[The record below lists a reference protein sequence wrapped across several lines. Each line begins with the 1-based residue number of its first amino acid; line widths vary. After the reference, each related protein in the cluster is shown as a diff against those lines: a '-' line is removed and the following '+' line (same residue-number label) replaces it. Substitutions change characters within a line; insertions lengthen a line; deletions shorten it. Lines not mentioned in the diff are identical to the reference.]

1 MGQAH
6 DGNASGIVPF
16 IRLPIGLGDLF
27 KACPLLRQGDRLRL
41 LDLLERLGL
50 LNTPQT
56 VIQTVQKALKS
67 AWMGELLVPVAL
79 LYRSTTA
86 EPFPP

>member
-1 MGQAH
+1 
-6 DGNASGIVPF
+6 
-16 IRLPIGLGDLF
+16 
-27 KACPLLRQGDRLRL
+27 

-50 LNTPQT
+50 LNTPPT

-79 LYRSTTA
+79 LYRSTLA

>member
-16 IRLPIGLGDLF
+16 IRLPIGLGDMF
-27 KACPLLRQGDRLRL
+27 KDRLRL